1 MHQGDVT
8 PWRLWIEMSAPDPQL
23 LAAALSE
30 LIALRGY
37 ARSHADRELQETWG
51 RVADESWAASTTP
64 IKISR
69 GVLYVDVRSSAL
81 LGELN
86 SFHRP
91 ELTTRFQQL
100 APHLRVKSIKFR
112 LTR

>member
-1 MHQGDVT
+1 
-8 PWRLWIEMSAPDPQL
+8 MSAHDPQL

-37 ARSHADRELQETWG
+37 ARSHADRELQDTWNQII
-51 RVADESWAASTTP
+51 DEAWAAATTP

-69 GVLYVDVRSSAL
+69 GVLYVDVRSAAL

-86 SFHRP
+86 AFHRP
-91 ELTTRFQQL
+91 ELTSRFQQL